1 MTKSLSAASIAAIL
15 LLSAAPAFA
24 QGAAGPVNEPKV
36 NQLIIYG
43 TDACPPSTDDEIIVC
58 ARKPEGDRFRIPE
71 NLRNDPN
78 DPRSNSWANR
88 AMELSYV
95 GRTGTESCSTVG
107 PGGFT
112 GCFAQIAREARADRA
127 TRDAVNWNR
136 LIEEARR
143 ERLGKIDEQAAE
155 DEAADPNPS
164 PIPPPNR

>member
-1 MTKSLSAASIAAIL
+1 MTKPLVAASIALSL
-15 LLSAAPAFA
+15 LLPSAALA
-24 QGAAGPVNEPKV
+24 QAAAGPANEPKV

-43 TDACPPSTDDEIIVC
+43 SDACPPSTDDEIIVC

-78 DPRSNSWANR
+78 DPRSESWANR

-127 TRDAVNWNR
+127 TRDSVNWNR